1 MTIYSLDVLL
11 FLFGTSLA
19 FSLILRVALTLL
31 HPYST
36 DDKTSMLMVKKIL
49 HSEGHPER
57 FSELHR
63 EEKREEG
70 DRGDHEEKR
79 ESQRAESNLAS
90 NQFPMCSPESGTPR
104 EVHGVA

>member
-19 FSLILRVALTLL
+19 FSLILRVTSTLL

-36 DDKTSMLMVKKIL
+36 DDKTSRLMVKKIL

-57 FSELHR
+57 FSELHG

-70 DRGDHEEKR
+70 DRGHQEKR
-79 ESQRAESNLAS
+79 GSQKERDRYS
-90 NQFPMCSPESGTPR
+90 Q
-104 EVHGVA
+104 

>member
-31 HPYST
+31 HSYST
-36 DDKTSMLMVKKIL
+36 DDKTSMLMVKKII
-49 HSEGHPER
+49 HSEGHPES
-57 FSELHR
+57 FTELHG

-70 DRGDHEEKR
+70 DRGDQEEKR
-79 ESQRAESNLAS
+79 GSHKERDQSSQ
-90 NQFPMCSPESGTPR
+90 
-104 EVHGVA
+104 

>member
-31 HPYST
+31 HSYST
-36 DDKTSMLMVKKIL
+36 DDKTSMLMVKKII

-57 FSELHR
+57 FSELHG

-70 DRGDHEEKR
+70 DRGDQEKKR
-79 ESQRAESNLAS
+79 RSQRGESSLAN
-90 NQFPMCSPESGTPR
+90 NQFCMCCPQSGIPR
-104 EVHGVA
+104 EVHGIK